1 MNNTFNIQRFGLL
14 LKRQWLE
21 FGKIY
26 LITLAVALGVIVTFY
41 SFSLWGYI
49 AETKPFYERALNFR
63 EPLFLIFG
71 FLFITVIASNYFAHL
86 GQKPK
91 AIIDLM
97 IPASTFEK
105 FLTGIFFTAILSTVS
120 FIFIFYVTDLAFLA
134 KLRSVY
140 HSSSTR
146 TSYTD
151 AQGAVAIVV
160 DNLAYFFSKN
170 GPHVYKGLYI
180 IPFFVTSIFLL
191 GSIYFNKFHYIKT
204 TISAMVFS
212 GIWTAIIFKS
222 GKLLFDN
229 RTLINRMGNNGPAK
243 DNVELCLALLLV
255 LLTLIFWSI
264 TYVRLKEKQV

>member
-26 LITLAVALGVIVTFY
+26 LITLAVALGVLITFY
-41 SFSLWGYI
+41 GFSLKNVITEEYGF
-49 AETKPFYERALNFR
+49 TPRVLQFR

-71 FLFITVIASNYFAHL
+71 FLFITVIASSYFAHL

-105 FLTGIFFTAILSTVS
+105 FLTGVIFTAVLSTLS
-120 FIFIFYVTDLAFLA
+120 FVLIFYLTDLAFIA
-134 KLRSVY
+134 KVKAI
-140 HSSSTR
+140 SSNYNQEAT
-146 TSYTD
+146 
-151 AQGAVAIVV
+151 
-160 DNLAYFFSKN
+160 YFFAKN
-170 GPHVYKGLYI
+170 SPKEFHSIYVI
-180 IPFFVTSIFLL
+180 IPMFVTSIFLA

-204 TISAMVFS
+204 AISVMIFS
-212 GIWTAIIFKS
+212 GLWAFLIYKTGQLLFEGKVRVEQVSMNTNDAPKGWIELGVFAVFLLLTAI
-222 GKLLFDN
+222 
-229 RTLINRMGNNGPAK
+229 
-243 DNVELCLALLLV
+243 
-255 LLTLIFWSI
+255 FWTI